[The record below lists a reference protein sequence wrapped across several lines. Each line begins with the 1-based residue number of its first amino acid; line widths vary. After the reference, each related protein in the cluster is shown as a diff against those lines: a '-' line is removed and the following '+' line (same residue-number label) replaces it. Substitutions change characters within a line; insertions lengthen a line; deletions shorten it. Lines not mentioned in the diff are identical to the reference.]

1 MPERKQETAY
11 FPDRYSDL
19 LVGDKHYI
27 ADRAIDENLDL
38 QTGQYMGLE
47 SATGY
52 WTLWSKKAKEEKTF
66 DTADQLQLTHKNI
79 KNVVVKEGT
88 NLLTED
94 TDYSVDVLA
103 GELTRIDTGALLA
116 EAAVIIDYEYKGP
129 ETVGILMINA
139 KTQIGEHTTYPI
151 CQSGGVLTEKLT
163 GIPTPA
169 IKGMV
174 LGLLIL
180 E

>member
-47 SATGY
+47 FATGY
-52 WTLWSKKAKEEKTF
+52 WTLWNTNVKEEKTF
-66 DTADQLQLTHKNI
+66 DITDKLQLTHKNI
-79 KNVVVKEGT
+79 KNVVVKEGA
-88 NLLTED
+88 NILSED
-94 TDYSVDVLA
+94 TDYSVDVLT

-116 EAAVIIDYEYKGP
+116 EAAVTINYEYKGP

-139 KTQIGEHTTYPI
+139 KTQTGKHTTYPI

-163 GIPTPA
+163 GIPTSA

>member
-52 WTLWSKKAKEEKTF
+52 WTLWSKNAKEEKTF

-116 EAAVIIDYEYKGP
+116 EAAVTKSLQNRYSGFLC
-129 ETVGILMINA
+129 G
-139 KTQIGEHTTYPI
+139 KTCIVVY
-151 CQSGGVLTEKLT
+151 L
-163 GIPTPA
+163 
-169 IKGMV
+169 
-174 LGLLIL
+174 
-180 E
+180 